1 MYKPT
6 GRWETVQKTDT
17 LTSMTLWA
25 PRLGPKPADLVLHP
39 KPYDIWHCSLQQIP
53 NGSGYSR
60 TYGPHTVWGPE
71 VYQLPLSVSATNA
84 ALKKVHEELRIVDS
98 FFEDW
103 YERQQTIDLATK
115 AAKELLFIARN
126 LRKPAR
132 LYKRYKGKGKVST
145 VPETWITYQFAIQ
158 PLVGSISRSLDALGA
173 EFPRQKISHSSVRSG
188 TRSGVMLQEM
198 NCYTKYKCTAK
209 VGCVVTGVNP
219 NVGLI
224 GATGLNEPFSSAWA
238 VVPWG
243 WAVDYFVN
251 VGDLISNFENQ
262 HPGVKASGWYSSM
275 LFEEELFGRSI
286 HAGSPLYGWLPH
298 AKTAV
303 RGNAR
308 MFRRTIGQPE
318 YQLELSFP
326 QLGGK
331 QLANLLS
338 AIALTL
344 KGK

>member
-1 MYKPT
+1 MYVPNGNWT
-6 GRWETVQKTDT
+6 QVQETDT
-17 LTSMTLWA
+17 LSVMTLWA
-25 PRLGPKPADLVLHP
+25 PRLGPKPVDLVLHP

-60 TYGPHTVWGPE
+60 TYGPHTVWGSE
-71 VYQLPLSVSATNA
+71 VYQLPPFVSAQND

-103 YERQQTIDLATK
+103 YERQQALDLATK

-145 VPETWITYQFAIQ
+145 IPEAWITYQFAIQ
-158 PLVGSISRSLDALGA
+158 PLVGTISRSLDALGA
-173 EFPRQKISHSSVRSG
+173 EFPRQKISQSSVRSG

-198 NCYTKYKCTAK
+198 DCFTKYTCRAK

-219 NVGLI
+219 NVGLL
-224 GATGLNEPFSSAWA
+224 GATGLNEPFSSAWS

-262 HPGVKASGWYSSM
+262 HPGVKTSGWYSSL
-275 LFEEELFGRSI
+275 LFEEELVGRSVYAKSLMYS
-286 HAGSPLYGWLPH
+286 HVPH

-308 MFRRTIGQPE
+308 MFRRTIGQPSF
-318 YQLELSFP
+318 QLELSFP